1 MLTESFV
8 AATLAA
14 NKPAAH
20 LSSSLKDVGI
30 FQHELQPQS
39 TFRQGFKKSSVQPSC
54 LAVSNSHIF
63 AAQAEKAVINVYSR
77 EKGNQEATVP
87 FPERIRSLA
96 FAEQANILVIGSDE
110 GRLSL
115 WEVATG
121 RISTSAASHLQ
132 GVTQLCLSPGND
144 YILSGSPDSTCLV
157 WSLPRLVSFEGSI
170 DHDVS
175 GQASNAAVGAFSAHR
190 NPITAITC
198 GYSKHDTNFAVS
210 ASEDQTCYVWHIE
223 TCQILR
229 TVLLP
234 STPLCVAIDPADRA
248 LYFGDDD
255 GAITLVDILSAST
268 VEHWNGSSSTTMPS
282 RVTAKDVWKPS
293 SHLGSCVC
301 MTLSYDGTSLLT
313 GHANGSIVQW
323 DVAKRRMATEIT
335 NVGQPVTNISM
346 LRPDG
351 LPQPHKPFIVKEVV
365 KPKLE
370 LNTRQDNG
378 TCGIPA
384 RYNLHATL
392 LGVQQPFESTS
403 RDLVLDAITKDGWP
417 DQMLDDAVRAIEMTS
432 EHTTSTNIY
441 DRNLAEK
448 ERLEDQVSDL
458 KKELAS
464 LHSLA
469 QKQ

>member
-1 MLTESFV
+1 MLTESFT

-30 FQHELQPQS
+30 FLHELQPQS

-54 LAVSNSHIF
+54 LAISSSHIF
-63 AAQAEKAVINVYSR
+63 AAQAEKAVINIYSR

-96 FAEQANILVIGSDE
+96 FAEEANILVIGSE
-110 GRLSL
+110 QGRLSL
-115 WEVATG
+115 WEVASG

-170 DHDVS
+170 DHDTNV
-175 GQASNAAVGAFSAHR
+175 QASNAPVGVFSAHR
-190 NPITAITC
+190 NPVTALTR
-198 GYSKHDTNFAVS
+198 GHSKHDTNFAVS
-210 ASEDQTCYVWHIE
+210 ASEDQTCYIWHIE

-229 TVLLP
+229 TVLLQ
-234 STPLCVAIDPADRA
+234 SAPLCVMIDPADRA
-248 LYFGDDD
+248 LYFGDDA
-255 GAITLVDILSAST
+255 GAITLVDILSAAT
-268 VEHWNGSSSTTMPS
+268 VERKGSSPTTLPL
-282 RVTAKDVWKPS
+282 RVTAKDVWRPS
-293 SHLGSCVC
+293 WQLGSGLC

-313 GHANGSIVQW
+313 GHTNGSIVQW

-335 NVGQPVTNISM
+335 NVGQPVTNLSV
-346 LRPDG
+346 LKPDG
-351 LPQPHKPFIVKEVV
+351 LPQPHKSLVVKEVV

-370 LNTRQDNG
+370 LTTQQEYS

-384 RYNLHATL
+384 KYNLHATL
-392 LGVQQPFESTS
+392 MGVQESLESTT
-403 RDLVLDAITKDGWP
+403 RDPILDAITKNGWP
-417 DQMLDDAVRAIEMTS
+417 DQMLDDAVRAIEMSS
-432 EHTTSTNIY
+432 ERTTDTNIY

-458 KKELAS
+458 KKEIAS